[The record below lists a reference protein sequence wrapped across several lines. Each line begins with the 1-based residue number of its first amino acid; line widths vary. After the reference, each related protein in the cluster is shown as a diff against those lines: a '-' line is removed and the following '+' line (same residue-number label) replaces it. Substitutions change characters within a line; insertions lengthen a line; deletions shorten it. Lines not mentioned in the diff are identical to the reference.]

1 MERRE
6 ARAEVQVGQWRGVKT
21 RWDVARIGSRLGA
34 PTMSQLYIGTHSLS
48 QLYIGSHSLS
58 QL

>member
-34 PTMSQLYIGTHSLS
+34 PTMSQLYIG
-48 QLYIGSHSLS
+48 SHSLS